1 MIKTKLINPIPM
13 TNGAYLIN
21 DVNEI
26 KEVLIYTEQLEK
38 VSDQIDKSIEK
49 NNQGFAMTIR
59 KKVNLLIPESIN
71 EYKLIMKNIEHKDIE
86 KEVIMLVLYGRLQ
99 GQVTLDLIM
108 FSQPN
113 EKKREEAYLE
123 MFDEILDYSNE
134 KTGEIDIL

>member
-1 MIKTKLINPIPM
+1 M

-71 EYKLIMKNIEHKDIE
+71 EYKLIMENIEHKDIE

-134 KTGEIDIL
+134 ETGEIDIL

>member
-1 MIKTKLINPIPM
+1 M